1 MDREVDRMNDT
12 RIPVQKRSIEK
23 RKRILEA
30 GFQLFCEKGY
40 YKTNTIEIA
49 RHAKVSTGTV
59 YSYFKDKKEIYMGA
73 YEAYL
78 DSISTQLFERLD
90 KVQPFCLEYF
100 VNHWISAYLELYS
113 GAGHA
118 LVQLRMMIMDDAEIS
133 QHFSGLENKYFL
145 KIGEILG
152 RNGNT
157 QNNRPFY
164 KHRIRHNT
172 GFY

>member
-1 MDREVDRMNDT
+1 MNLRKMQYFVDAVELENFSMVAKKNYISQTAISQQIMAIENEV
-12 RIPVQKRSIEK
+12 
-23 RKRILEA
+23 
-30 GFQLFCEKGY
+30 G
-40 YKTNTIEIA
+40 
-49 RHAKVSTGTV
+49 
-59 YSYFKDKKEIYMGA
+59 
-73 YEAYL
+73 
-78 DSISTQLFERLD
+78 TQLFERLD

-157 QNNRPFY
+157 QNNRSEKVYISCVLVDSLRQEKSAFT
-164 KHRIRHNT
+164 HNRLDFEALKQQVAKT
-172 GFY
+172 VVRLLSE